1 MSWQWAD
8 EPSHIA
14 PETGPNLLTGSGPWT
29 VALTPGVEYALTVD
43 VLGDGDTLVEWQ
55 VSVTDGETG
64 DLDYPTISETVPGGD
79 WVTVTLPLTAPAFD
93 ATATVTLSTP
103 GQSRAPSLAALTGR
117 TILTVPGDVLAE
129 TIMAS
134 GGIVAGTPGGARVEL
149 TDEGL
154 AAFDT
159 DGTETAQIR
168 GEGGEFVGGE
178 FRTSDTLPGQV
189 TLSDTGFEDPLAS
202 GIPGP
207 GVGVTPRN
215 PDGFTRFPGV
225 GPSWGGMTVS
235 GGRDTTGR
243 WATVEA
249 SPTSSTLR
257 AVDEGGGGSGYIS
270 TAAGES
276 RVLASGPDGESGE
289 VRSTPTASRLQTRT
303 AGGTLASEVNA
314 SPTAVTARTYGASGE
329 SGWMRARPGDVE
341 LAYVDSLNTYFSR
354 IRTTETEASLFTRA
368 GGTNRYMVVD
378 ADGIW
383 VKSGSTAYNLLETA
397 QDSGW
402 QAITPATGYQNAS
415 GGAPFEYR
423 RMGRMIH
430 LRGRV
435 SATSGVLTAGTA
447 HTIGTLPA
455 GVRPAHT
462 HRTIIAG
469 GSASS
474 WGRIDVSGGT
484 GALTV
489 APISANMNWVD
500 LAGTMWTV
508 D

>member
-29 VALTPGVEYALTVD
+29 VALVPGVEYALTVD
-43 VLGDGDTLVEWQ
+43 VLGEGDTLVEWQ

-64 DLDYPTISETVPGGD
+64 DLDYPTISETVPGGE
-79 WVTVTLPLTAPAFD
+79 WVTVARPLTAPAFE
-93 ATATVTLSTP
+93 ASASVALTAAAET
-103 GQSRAPSLAALTGR
+103 RDPSLAALTGR
-117 TILTVPGDVLAE
+117 TVLTVPGDVLAE

-168 GEGGEFVGGE
+168 GAGGEFVGGE
-178 FRTSDTLPGQV
+178 FRTSDQLPGQV
-189 TLSDTGFEDPLAS
+189 TLADDAYVDAGSQNTYPGIRITPVDPS
-202 GIPGP
+202 GYVTHPGI
-207 GVGVTPRN
+207 
-215 PDGFTRFPGV
+215 
-225 GPSWGGMTVS
+225 GPNSNGMIIT
-235 GGRDTTGR
+235 GGRT
-243 WATVEA
+243 
-249 SPTSSTLR
+249 
-257 AVDEGGGGSGYIS
+257 
-270 TAAGES
+270 
-276 RVLASGPDGESGE
+276 
-289 VRSTPTASRLQTRT
+289 T
-303 AGGTLASEVNA
+303 AGGRGYTIYAKDQTTHSYRQGLARSDISVRDQSAFLDADDGAGNQGYVRATPSYARVRTDAADGSYGVIEA
-314 SPTAVTARTYGASGE
+314 AGSYAVAATRD
-329 SGWMRARPGDVE
+329 PGGNYMSQIRSNGREAFLRSNGSDG
-341 LAYVDSLNTYFSR
+341 LGRSLSVDS
-354 IRTTETEASLFTRA
+354 
-368 GGTNRYMVVD
+368 
-378 ADGIW
+378 DGIW
-383 VKSGSTAYNLLETA
+383 VKKERSDGSGYWDRYNLEETA

-423 RMGRMIH
+423 RMGGMIH

-447 HTIGTLPA
+447 YTIGTLPA
-455 GVRPAHT
+455 GVRPAYT

-474 WGRIDVSGGT
+474 WGRIDISGGT
-484 GALTV
+484 GTLTV